1 MHKPAPQCKLKR
13 DLERQY
19 DFKPVY
25 AGGPYNLGTSSEFSK
40 AMTKAFKKAGV
51 HVDGHE
57 TRCIDRYRD
66 YAWVATVNK
75 EKSFQDGWE
84 AQARAERPATS
95 EEELRRREADTKQFI
110 QESAFVIAQR
120 AKSLSPLTIA
130 STLPPWEPVGAVGW
144 DGDPREDGVSC
155 CCGPHDAGRFAC
167 GLQTCIASLRR

>member
-120 AKSLSPLTIA
+120 AKRAANPP
-130 STLPPWEPVGAVGW
+130 LPPATVRDSAREPLVPTTLNAILKTVCI
-144 DGDPREDGVSC
+144 R
-155 CCGPHDAGRFAC
+155 
-167 GLQTCIASLRR
+167 GLLLQWIALRHRYCY